1 MTPFWI
7 LWSLSCLHKVKTA
20 SWDLSFSGKW
30 QAIAFPG
37 GCFNLLQL
45 FNLGYSL
52 IFFHAFSLT
61 RIRYLQVFPSCKRT
75 EKKKPKPS
83 IWQLTSIGFFLET
96 GNVNSAL
103 LTIIVELLLE
113 GRFGPLEIAIWKWN
127 YFRVRWFIH
136 RLHQY
141 KFKRPEL

>member
-20 SWDLSFSGKW
+20 SWDLSFGGKW

-61 RIRYLQVFPSCKRT
+61 RICYLQVFPFLQKDRK
-75 EKKKPKPS
+75 EKTKT
-83 IWQLTSIGFFLET
+83 IH
-96 GNVNSAL
+96 
-103 LTIIVELLLE
+103 LTIDKHWFLSGDWKRQFCSPDNHRWAVIRRQIRSSRNCHLKVKLLPCSL
-113 GRFGPLEIAIWKWN
+113 I
-127 YFRVRWFIH
+127 YS
-136 RLHQY
+136 
-141 KFKRPEL
+141 